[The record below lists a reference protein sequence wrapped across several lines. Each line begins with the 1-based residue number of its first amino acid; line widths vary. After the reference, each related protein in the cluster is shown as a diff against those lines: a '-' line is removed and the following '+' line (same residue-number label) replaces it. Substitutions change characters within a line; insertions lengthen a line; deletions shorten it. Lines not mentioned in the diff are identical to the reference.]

1 MNLNFL
7 NVFSSKFLQSSS
19 DAKTLRDLE
28 TRNNSLGKDED
39 QINWNSL
46 AAGLNGAYGYTDFED
61 SLGNNNTSM
70 IFEGVFNDKRERISF
85 YRSMYNYPLV
95 KKAITMMT
103 DEMCKPNADNEVASF
118 NINKAYIQDFTNAEY
133 QALKHE
139 FDYVI
144 NCVFGSDAIYDLL
157 RRWLIDG
164 EQFIENCASSS
175 GDKLVGIKVLPPYTS
190 LVVYREGVAEGYIQD
205 TSSIDPGSRGRV
217 QEDYIKRFNLD
228 QISYSDYGTWGS
240 NRNDIRG
247 HLDPAIRPLNQ
258 LRSIEDAL
266 VVTRINRAPER
277 RLWNVYVGRTN
288 DAKANQILNDV
299 KNKYRKTLSID
310 PTTGMIES
318 SKNIQSFTED
328 IFVAKNDS
336 GLGTTIE
343 PIKSSTEFNGQMD
356 DVKMFQQ
363 QVMDAL
369 LVPSSRWAA
378 DGETQYSLAPEQ
390 QLSEVTFQE
399 MCRRLAQK
407 YCNQIIKHTFIV
419 HLKLA
424 KFKDKYLDPAVY
436 NISLHGANNFEKIR
450 ELGVWEKMSGILGQ
464 LQTMLPNLGNSR
476 PDSEEP
482 HPLISRRFL
491 YEKILHMNDA
501 DIQMNE
507 RSLEEEKNRILTTAE
522 EAGSD
527 FSEDEE

>member
-7 NVFSSKFLQSSS
+7 NVFSNKFLQSSS
-19 DAKTLRDLE
+19 DAKTLRELE
-28 TRNNSLGKDED
+28 TRNNSLGSDED
-39 QINWNSL
+39 QVNWSKLVSLSNS
-46 AAGLNGAYGYTDFED
+46 YED
-61 SLGNNNTSM
+61 YYDEPNNYNVSM
-70 IFEGVFNDKRERISF
+70 IFDGIFQTKRERISF

-103 DEMCKPNADNEVASF
+103 DEMCKPNADNEIATF
-118 NINKAYIQDFTNAEY
+118 NINRSYINDFTNTEY
-133 QALKHE
+133 LALKHE

-144 NCVFGSDAIYDLL
+144 NCVFGADNIYDLL

-164 EQFIENCASSS
+164 EQFIENCANNE
-175 GDKLVGIKVLPPYTS
+175 GDKLIGIKVLAPYSS
-190 LVVYREGVAEGYIQD
+190 LVIYNEGIAEGYIQD
-205 TSSIDPGSRGRV
+205 LSALNPERQKSS
-217 QEDYIKRFNLD
+217 EEEIKRFTLD
-228 QISYSDYGTWGS
+228 QISYSDYGQWGL

-258 LRSIEDAL
+258 LRAIEDAL

-288 DAKANQILNDV
+288 DAKANQMLNDV

-310 PTTGMIES
+310 PVTGMIES
-318 SKNIQSFTED
+318 SKNVQSFTED

-378 DGETQYSLAPEQ
+378 EGESQYALAPEQ

-399 MCRRLAQK
+399 LCRRLAHR
-407 YCNQIIKHTFIV
+407 YCNQIIKHSFIV

-424 KFKDKYLDPAVY
+424 KFKPKYLDPAVY
-436 NISLHGANNFEKIR
+436 NITLNGANNFEKLR
-450 ELGVWEKMSGILGQ
+450 ELSTWEKVSGILGQ
-464 LQTMLPNLGNSR
+464 LQTMMPNLGNSR

-482 HPLISRRFL
+482 KPIISRRFL
-491 YEKILHMNDA
+491 YEKILHMSDS
-501 DIQMNE
+501 DISLNE
-507 RSLEEEKNRILTTAE
+507 TYLEEEKANILEMA
-522 EAGSD
+522 EAGSVD
-527 FSEDEE
+527 ENSEEE